1 MSGIYIHI
9 PFCRKACHYCDF
21 HFSTSLERKEEIV
34 AAIIREI
41 ELRKSTD
48 FPKLIQTIYFGGGTP
63 SLLSYEELMR
73 IFDALQHSADLAIG
87 AEITLE
93 ANPDDLTNQ
102 KLRELRQTPINR
114 FSIGIQSFFEED
126 LKLMNR
132 AHYATEGEYSVKAS
146 QDAGF
151 DNLTIDLIYAIP
163 RLTNDRWRI
172 NLDSAIALNVPH
184 ISAYCM
190 TIEEKTVFG
199 KWEKTG
205 KLQPTEDKIA
215 HEHYQFLV
223 KALSESGFEH
233 YEVSNFGKP
242 NRHSQHN
249 TSYWKGLPYVGLGP
263 SAHSFDGI
271 NKRSWN
277 INNNAVYTREIQQ
290 NKLPAEFEILSQK
303 DFYNEKIMTG
313 LRTAMGIQPEE
324 IELRFGINVN
334 ELFEEEIQRYQ
345 QQDWLLKTDNSIR
358 LTEEGFF
365 RADRIASDFFIT
377 EEI

>member
-1 MSGIYIHI
+1 M
-9 PFCRKACHYCDF
+9 
-21 HFSTSLERKEEIV
+21 E
-34 AAIIREI
+34 AIIKEI
-41 ELRKSTD
+41 ALRKKTD
-48 FPKLIQTIYFGGGTP
+48 FPNEIQTIYFGGGTP

-73 IFDALQHSADLAIG
+73 IFDALQQSAILARD

-102 KLRELRQTPINR
+102 KLRELRQTPVNR

-126 LKLMNR
+126 LNLMNR
-132 AHYATEGEYSVKAS
+132 AHSAHEGEYSVKAA

-151 DNLTIDLIYAIP
+151 ENLTIDLIYAIP
-163 RLTNDRWRI
+163 GLTNDRWRK
-172 NLDSAIALNVPH
+172 NLDSAIALDVPH

-199 KWEKTG
+199 KWEKAG
-205 KLQPTEDKIA
+205 KLNPTEDKVA

-242 NRHSQHN
+242 NRHSKHN

-277 INNNAVYTREIQQ
+277 INNNAIYLREIEQS
-290 NKLPAEFEILSQK
+290 KLPAEFEILSKK

-313 LRTAMGIQPEE
+313 LRTALGIQPEE
-324 IELRFGINVN
+324 ILKQFGINVN

-345 QQDWLLKTDNSIR
+345 QQGWLVKTDNSIR
-358 LTEEGFF
+358 LSEEGFF

>member
-1 MSGIYIHI
+1 MVS
-9 PFCRKACHYCDF
+9 
-21 HFSTSLERKEEIV
+21 
-34 AAIIREI
+34 AIIKEI
-41 ELRKSTD
+41 ALRKDTD
-48 FPKLIQTIYFGGGTP
+48 FPNKIQTIYFGGGTP

-73 IFDALQHSADLAIG
+73 IFEALQQSALLTSD

-93 ANPDDLTNQ
+93 ANPDDLTHQ
-102 KLRELRQTPINR
+102 KLRELRQTPVNR

-132 AHYATEGEYSVKAS
+132 AHSAHEGEYSVKAA

-151 DNLTIDLIYAIP
+151 ENITIDLIYAIP
-163 RLTNDRWRI
+163 GLTNDRWRK
-172 NLDSAIALNVPH
+172 NLDSAIELHVPH

-199 KWEKTG
+199 KWEKAG
-205 KLQPTEDKIA
+205 KLNPTEDKVA

-242 NRHSQHN
+242 NRHSKHN

-263 SAHSFDGI
+263 SAHSFDGM

-277 INNNAVYTREIQQ
+277 INNNAVYTREIHQ
-290 NKLPAEFEILSQK
+290 NRIPAEFEILSQK

-313 LRTAMGIQPEE
+313 LRTALGIQPEQ
-324 IELRFGINVN
+324 ILKQFGINVN

-345 QQDWLLKTDNSIR
+345 QQGWLLKTDNSIR
-358 LTEEGFF
+358 LSEEGFF

>member
-1 MSGIYIHI
+1 M
-9 PFCRKACHYCDF
+9 
-21 HFSTSLERKEEIV
+21 TSIINEIQLRKE
-34 AAIIREI
+34 A
-41 ELRKSTD
+41 D
-48 FPKLIQTIYFGGGTP
+48 FPKKIQTIYFGGGTP
-63 SLLSYEELMR
+63 SLLTYEELMR
-73 IFDALQHSADLAIG
+73 IFDALQQTSALASD

-93 ANPDDLTNQ
+93 ANPDDLTFQ
-102 KLRELRQTPINR
+102 KLRELKQTPVNR

-132 AHYATEGEYSVKAS
+132 AHSAHEGEYSVKAA

-151 DNLTIDLIYAIP
+151 ENITIDLIYAIP
-163 RLTNDRWRI
+163 GLSTDRWRK
-172 NLDSAIALNVPH
+172 NLDSAISLEVPH

-199 KWEKTG
+199 KWEKSG
-205 KLQPTEDKIA
+205 KLLSTEDTIA
-215 HEHYQFLV
+215 YEHYQFLV
-223 KALSESGFEH
+223 KALSENGFEH

-242 NRHSQHN
+242 GRYSQHN

-263 SAHSFDGI
+263 SAHSFDGN

-277 INNNAVYTREIQQ
+277 INNNALYMREIQQ
-290 NKLPAEFEILSQK
+290 GKLPTEYEILSRK

-313 LRTAMGIQPEE
+313 LRTANGVHPDDIQNLFGVNLSLQFEQE
-324 IELRFGINVN
+324 IEQYLRQG
-334 ELFEEEIQRYQ
+334 
-345 QQDWLLKTDNSIR
+345 WLLQTAHQIR

-377 EEI
+377 TEL